1 MNAHR
6 SARPV
11 LRLAVAIALATPPLA
26 AQDSVPARADYAAT
40 AALLTRFID
49 HEMADKDLPAVSIA
63 LVDGTDIVWAR
74 GFGFAR
80 PRDSVPAT
88 A

>member
-26 AQDSVPARADYAAT
+26 AQDPVPARADYAAT

-49 HEMADKDLPAVSIA
+49 HEMADKDLPAP
-63 LVDGTDIVWAR
+63 
-74 GFGFAR
+74 AR
-80 PRDSVPAT
+80 PLSPPAPRRLPQPRVPFA
-88 A
+88 